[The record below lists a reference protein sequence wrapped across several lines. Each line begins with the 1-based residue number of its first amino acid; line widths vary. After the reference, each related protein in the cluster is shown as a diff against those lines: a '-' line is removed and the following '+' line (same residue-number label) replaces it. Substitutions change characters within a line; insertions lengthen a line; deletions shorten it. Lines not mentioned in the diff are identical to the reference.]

1 MQRFKK
7 LAIILLAVFLVGLVP
22 LTAAEMTVSWEWLLD
37 DPDVTAYRY
46 QLDGEDPDNWT
57 VVSADTNKYEV
68 AGLDPYQDYTLYVQR
83 SYDGINWSESGV
95 STAKALLEAAPVV
108 EEVVAEPEPV
118 VVEEE
123 PVVVA
128 EPEPE
133 PVIEEVVAEPEP
145 VVVEEEVVE
154 EMPVVEEVAPI
165 AIAPLAPIAPTAIAE
180 KPNELAMSL
189 LIRPGVMFRGGIDA
203 NGKFQLANGPEGNSK
218 LIFGEFGLAFDVAN
232 IAPIGNHLGIGLR
245 TDLLANFM
253 AGSAPDPWDFPEIT
267 DYLDINNY
275 MGMASLDL
283 KLMLDITAGPAVM
296 YLGAG
301 AGLYIPTSP
310 KNGSIILENNI
321 MTADNGFGLGYFL
334 SGIAGVRFYIG
345 DIFSIGVEG
354 GYRYAPGKTDFAKG
368 AHLISGDLVFGFT
381 F

>member
-1 MQRFKK
+1 MEKIMQRFKK

-57 VVSADTNKYEV
+57 VVSADTNIYEV

-95 STAKALLEAAPVV
+95 STAKALLEATPVVEPEPEPVVVVEPEPEPVVEEVMVVEPEPEPVV
-108 EEVVAEPEPV
+108 EEVV
-118 VVEEE
+118 EEE
-123 PVVVA
+123 PV
-128 EPEPE
+128 
-133 PVIEEVVAEPEP
+133 EVVA
-145 VVVEEEVVE
+145 
-154 EMPVVEEVAPI
+154 PI
-165 AIAPLAPIAPTAIAE
+165 VIAPLAPIAPTAIAE

-189 LIRPGVMFRGGIDA
+189 LIRPGVMFRGYIQD
-203 NGKFQLANGPEGNSK
+203 GKFQLANSAEGMSK
-218 LIFGEFGLAFDVAN
+218 YIFGEFGLAFDVAN

-245 TDLLANFM
+245 TDLLADFIT
-253 AGSAPDPWDFPEIT
+253 GGTGPWEFPEIT

-301 AGLYIPTSP
+301 AGLHIPTSTQ
-310 KNGSIILENNI
+310 NGSIAPLNI
-321 MTADNGFGLGYFL
+321 MTTDNGFGLGYFL

-354 GYRYAPGKTDFAKG
+354 GYRYVPAKTDFTAG
-368 AHLISGDLVFGFT
+368 QHLISGDLVFGFT

>member
-57 VVSADTNKYEV
+57 VVSADTNIYEV

-133 PVIEEVVAEPEP
+133 PVIEEVVVEPEP

-189 LIRPGVMFRGGIDA
+189 LIRPGVMFQGYIDG
-203 NGKFQLANGPEGNSK
+203 NDKFQLVNGQEGMSK
-218 LIFGEFGLAFDVAN
+218 YILGEFGLAFDVAN
-232 IAPIGNHLGIGLR
+232 LAQIGNHLGIGLR
-245 TDLLANFM
+245 TDLLADFM
-253 AGSAPDPWDFPEIT
+253 GGAGWDLPEVK

-275 MGMASLDL
+275 SATASLDL
-283 KLMLDITAGPAVM
+283 KVMLDITTGPAVM
-296 YLGAG
+296 YLGVG
-301 AGLYIPTSP
+301 AGLMIPASEVS
-310 KNGSIILENNI
+310 NYQGNI
-321 MTADNGFGLGYFL
+321 FTTKDNTFGLNYFL

-354 GYRYAPGKTDFAKG
+354 GYRYVPAKTDKTDFTAG
-368 AHLISGDLVFGFT
+368 QHLISGDLVFGFT

>member
-7 LAIILLAVFLVGLVP
+7 LAIILLAVFLLGLVP

-57 VVSADTNKYEV
+57 VVSADTNTYEV

-118 VVEEE
+118 VAEEE

-133 PVIEEVVAEPEP
+133 PEPVVEEVVIEEPEP
-145 VVVEEEVVE
+145 VVVEEEAAE

-189 LIRPGVMFRGGIDA
+189 LIRPGVAFQGYIDA
-203 NGKFQLANGPEGNSK
+203 NDKFQLVNGQEGMSK
-218 LIFGEFGLAFDVAN
+218 YILGEFGLAFDVAN
-232 IAPIGNHLGIGLR
+232 LAQIGNHLGIGLR
-245 TDLLANFM
+245 TDLLADFIA
-253 AGSAPDPWDFPEIT
+253 AGPWDLPEIK

-275 MGMASLDL
+275 SAMASLDL
-283 KLMLDITAGPAVM
+283 KVMLDVTAGPAVM
-296 YLGAG
+296 YLGVG
-301 AGLYIPTSP
+301 AGLHIPTSTTNQIP
-310 KNGSIILENNI
+310 RIDYNI
-321 MTADNGFGLGYFL
+321 VTADNGFGLGYFL

-345 DIFSIGVEG
+345 DVFSIGLEG
-354 GYRYAPGKTDFAKG
+354 GYRYVPAKDDFTNG
-368 AHLISGDLVFGFT
+368 SHLISGDLVFGFT

>member
-1 MQRFKK
+1 MEKIMQRFKK

-57 VVSADTNKYEV
+57 VVSADTNIYEV

-108 EEVVAEPEPV
+108 EPEPEPV
-118 VVEEE
+118 VV
-123 PVVVA
+123 V

-133 PVIEEVVAEPEP
+133 PVVEEVMVVEPEPEP
-145 VVVEEEVVE
+145 VVEEVVE
-154 EMPVVEEVAPI
+154 EEPIEVVAPI

-189 LIRPGVMFRGGIDA
+189 LIRPGVMFRGYIQD
-203 NGKFQLANGPEGNSK
+203 GKFQLANSAEGQSK
-218 LIFGEFGLAFDVAN
+218 YIFGEFGLAFDVAN

-253 AGSAPDPWDFPEIT
+253 AGSAPDPWSFSEIT
-267 DYLDINNY
+267 DYFDINNY
-275 MGMASLDL
+275 RGMASLDL
-283 KLMLDITAGPAVM
+283 KIMLDITTGPAVM
-296 YLGAG
+296 YIGAG
-301 AGLYIPTSP
+301 AGLHIPTTTKHDLIAP
-310 KNGSIILENNI
+310 LNI
-321 MTADNGFGLGYFL
+321 MTTDNGFGLGYFL

-354 GYRYAPGKTDFAKG
+354 GYRYVPAKTDFTAG
-368 AHLISGDLVFGFT
+368 QHLISGDLVFGFT